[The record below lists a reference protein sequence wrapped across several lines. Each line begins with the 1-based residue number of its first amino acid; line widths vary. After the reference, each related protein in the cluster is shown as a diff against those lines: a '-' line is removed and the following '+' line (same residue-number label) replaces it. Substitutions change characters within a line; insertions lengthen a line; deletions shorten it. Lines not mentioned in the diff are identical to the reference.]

1 MLRKRRGRG
10 PPLGRVA
17 AILLDRDPTM
27 VKPPVGERRAV
38 CLMEVDGKY
47 VLMVMGRRK
56 ENNGCEKNRKF
67 SSTARWVATIHS
79 LLLFRR
85 SPKPPL
91 IPTEG
96 MMKSWCSV

>member
-85 SPKPPL
+85 SPNRH
-91 IPTEG
+91 
-96 MMKSWCSV
+96 